1 MRDPAA
7 PLLRC
12 NAVARKQTPPDE
24 PGEQPARP
32 AVAKL
37 TTTITQEADAH
48 IRRVIFEAR
57 GNSQAWW
64 ETLSEWLMAH
74 PEVIDEVTRT
84 MSEKLGGRR
93 RR

>member
-1 MRDPAA
+1 MRRCAV

-12 NAVARKQTPPDE
+12 NAVARKQTPADE

-32 AVAKL
+32 AVVKL
-37 TTTITQEADAH
+37 TTTITEEADAH

-64 ETLSEWLMAH
+64 EAMSEWLIAH
-74 PEVIDEVTRT
+74 PEVIDEVTQAMT
-84 MSEKLGGRR
+84 AKLGGRR